1 MAATIIRKLKD
12 PDEDLDYTWD
22 FEDLL
27 DDGEEI
33 ASYEFPDTPTD
44 IELHDDAQST
54 TAVTA
59 YVGPGGTAGAEHVVT
74 CRITTD
80 ASPPRIF
87 DRSIKFVLQTK

>member
-1 MAATIIRKLKD
+1 MAAVFIKKLKD

-22 FEDLL
+22 FDELL
-27 DDGEEI
+27 ASGETI
-33 ASYEFPDTPTD
+33 ASYEFPDTPDD
-44 IELHDDAQST
+44 IELHDDAPST
-54 TAVTA
+54 SAVTA

-74 CRITTD
+74 CRITTN